1 MWLLSPSSML
11 LIRVLFATASIC
23 SSKLG
28 HFAPWRILRVR
39 KAVLSS
45 RLSAAILLVFLSTR
59 VLGACCLPARM
70 RAAPRKFSSL
80 SRLYRFK
87 TFANGLWTTRSL
99 PTPHTRVSPIHTRTS
114 SLTSTSG
121 ATSTS
126 NSVTC
131 RARPLGA
138 CAAPSSFTTYVS
150 ASGATLPT
158 NYAIW
163 PAPSV
168 STPSPSAFLRPGML
182 LTRPRVRESPTQP
195 RVPLWPIHDRQA
207 RLIRMTFTARF
218 LSGFYPASEPGT
230 R

>member
-28 HFAPWRILRVR
+28 HFALWRILRVR

-45 RLSAAILLVFLSTR
+45 RLLAAILLVFLSTR
-59 VLGACCLPARM
+59 VLDACCLRARM
-70 RAAPRKFSSL
+70 RAAPRKFSSS

-87 TFANGLWTTRSL
+87 TSANGPWTTRSP
-99 PTPHTRVSPIHTRTS
+99 PTPHTHVSPIRTRTS
-114 SLTSTSG
+114 SPTSTSG

-126 NSVTC
+126 NSATC
-131 RARPLGA
+131 QAQPLDA
-138 CAAPSSFTTYVS
+138 CAVPNSFTTCAS

-158 NYAIW
+158 NCAIW
-163 PAPSV
+163 PALSA

-182 LTRPRVRESPTQP
+182 LTRPRARESPTQP

-207 RLIRMTFTARF
+207 RLIRMTFTAQF
-218 LSGFYPASEPGT
+218 LSGFYPA
-230 R
+230 